1 MKLGYIADRTGLIP
15 MSEQMSILIAYGVDE
30 EHIYT
35 PVHGL
40 DAAVSSC
47 DRGRDE
53 LVVHSA
59 AVIGA
64 NAYPRTVKALAK
76 LDALLYVH
84 RKNLLIDCKAGEGVA
99 DGALDIKDHAIKS
112 GKRTGPKNKVTH
124 DLADKIIAYVEEGNT
139 QLAAS
144 KLYGVHTSLVSRII
158 NHTYIFGE
166 IK

>member
-1 MKLGYIADRTGLIP
+1 MKLGYIAERTGLIS
-15 MSEQMSILIAYGVDE
+15 MSEQMAILIDYGVDE

-35 PVHGL
+35 PTHGL
-40 DAAVSSC
+40 DAAVASC

-59 AVIGA
+59 AVIGER
-64 NAYPRTVKALAK
+64 AYPRTVKALGE
-76 LDALLYVH
+76 LDALLYIH
-84 RKNLLIDCKAGEGVA
+84 RKQLLIDCKEGEGVA
-99 DGALDIKDHAIKS
+99 DGLLDIRDHAKKS
-112 GKRTGPKNKVTH
+112 GKKRGAKNLVTPE
-124 DLADKIIAYVEEGNT
+124 LADKIIAYVEEGNT

-144 KLYGVHTSLVSRII
+144 KLYDVHTSLVSRII